1 MISDNSPLSSE
12 HSEDDSLPSNY
23 HWLRFKWMF
32 WKNCCVHWNTRWE
45 FLFAIL
51 MPSICSLIAVI
62 LRINIPAEHL
72 TTISYPNTDIEKA
85 WEQVIGKVDLRGL
98 ILEQVL
104 AE

>member
-1 MISDNSPLSSE
+1 
-12 HSEDDSLPSNY
+12 
-23 HWLRFKWMF
+23 
-32 WKNCCVHWNTRWE
+32 
-45 FLFAIL
+45 